1 MIVIVMKNLD
11 PIYKIWS
18 QKYEE
23 RKTIIFDSLV
33 DKLKFE
39 REMKNFKDFL
49 MESKFNTVFTDFKDY
64 SGKDISI
71 IQTLQNAMERD
82 FGEKLI
88 KNGFVKVESNTGKMV
103 TTANVIVRGNS
114 KETFITYS
122 ITYNNTEAYIE
133 NDINPKKVDSS
144 KHLMV
149 ISKLTS
155 LPMDL
160 LKASKITIISDL
172 TPSYKLGNDRSSFQI
187 NITAPKQKAYDAIL
201 SLA

>member
-1 MIVIVMKNLD
+1 
-11 PIYKIWS
+11 
-18 QKYEE
+18 
-23 RKTIIFDSLV
+23 
-33 DKLKFE
+33 
-39 REMKNFKDFL
+39 MKNFKDFL
-49 MESKFNTVFTDFKDY
+49 MESKFNTVFTDFKEY
-64 SGKDISI
+64 SGKDISV
-71 IQTLQNAMERD
+71 IQTLQNAMESD

-114 KETFITYS
+114 KETFFTYS

-155 LPMDL
+155 LPMDF
-160 LKASKITIISDL
+160 LKASKITIISEL
-172 TPSYKLGNDRSSFQI
+172 TPAYKIGQTRTNFQI

>member
-1 MIVIVMKNLD
+1 
-11 PIYKIWS
+11 
-18 QKYEE
+18 
-23 RKTIIFDSLV
+23 
-33 DKLKFE
+33 
-39 REMKNFKDFL
+39 MKNFKDFL

>member
-1 MIVIVMKNLD
+1 
-11 PIYKIWS
+11 
-18 QKYEE
+18 
-23 RKTIIFDSLV
+23 
-33 DKLKFE
+33 
-39 REMKNFKDFL
+39 MKNFKDLL
-49 MESKFNTVFTDFKDY
+49 MEAKSYDVFKDLKDY
-64 SGKDISI
+64 AGKDISV
-71 IQTLQNAMERD
+71 IQALQNGMERD

-114 KETFITYS
+114 KETFFTYS
-122 ITYNNTEAYIE
+122 ISYSNTEAYIE

-155 LPMDL
+155 LPLDF
-160 LKASKITIISDL
+160 LKASKVTIISEL
-172 TPSYKLGNDRSSFQI
+172 TPAYKTGQARTNFQI
-187 NITAPKQKAYDAIL
+187 NIIAPKQKAYDAIL

>member
-1 MIVIVMKNLD
+1 
-11 PIYKIWS
+11 
-18 QKYEE
+18 
-23 RKTIIFDSLV
+23 
-33 DKLKFE
+33 
-39 REMKNFKDFL
+39 MKNFKDFL
-49 MESKFNTVFTDFKDY
+49 MESKFNTVFTDFKEY

-71 IQTLQNAMERD
+71 IQTLQNAMEND

-114 KETFITYS
+114 KETFFTYS
-122 ITYNNTEAYIE
+122 ITYNNTEAYLE

-155 LPMDL
+155 LPLDF
-160 LKASKITIISDL
+160 LKASKVTIISEL
-172 TPSYKLGNDRSSFQI
+172 TPAYKIGQDRTNFQI

>member
-1 MIVIVMKNLD
+1 
-11 PIYKIWS
+11 
-18 QKYEE
+18 
-23 RKTIIFDSLV
+23 
-33 DKLKFE
+33 
-39 REMKNFKDFL
+39 MKNFKDFL
-49 MESKFNTVFTDFKDY
+49 MESKFNTVFTDFKEY

-103 TTANVIVRGNS
+103 TTANVIVGGNS
-114 KETFITYS
+114 KETFFTYS

-160 LKASKITIISDL
+160 LKASKITIISEL
-172 TPSYKLGNDRSSFQI
+172 TPAYKTGQARTIFKI
-187 NITAPKQKAYDAIL
+187 NITAPKQKAYDAII
-201 SLA
+201 SLD

>member
-1 MIVIVMKNLD
+1 
-11 PIYKIWS
+11 
-18 QKYEE
+18 
-23 RKTIIFDSLV
+23 
-33 DKLKFE
+33 
-39 REMKNFKDFL
+39 MKNFKDFL
-49 MESKFNTVFTDFKDY
+49 MESKFNTVFTDFKEY
-64 SGKDISI
+64 SGKDISV

-88 KNGFVKVESNTGKMV
+88 KNGFVKVENNTGKMV

-122 ITYNNTEAYIE
+122 ITYNNTEVYIE

-155 LPMDL
+155 LPMDF
-160 LKASKITIISDL
+160 LKASKVTIISEL
-172 TPSYKLGNDRSSFQI
+172 TPAYKTGQVRTNFQI
-187 NITAPKQKAYDAIL
+187 NIIAPKQKAYDAIL
-201 SLA
+201 SLE

>member
-1 MIVIVMKNLD
+1 
-11 PIYKIWS
+11 
-18 QKYEE
+18 
-23 RKTIIFDSLV
+23 
-33 DKLKFE
+33 
-39 REMKNFKDFL
+39 MKNFKDFL
-49 MESKFNTVFTDFKDY
+49 MESKFNTVFTDFKEY

-71 IQTLQNAMERD
+71 TQTLQNAMEND

-114 KETFITYS
+114 KETFFTYS
-122 ITYNNTEAYIE
+122 ITYNNTEAYLE

-155 LPMDL
+155 LPLDF
-160 LKASKITIISDL
+160 LKASKVTIISEL
-172 TPSYKLGNDRSSFQI
+172 TPAYKTGQDRTNFQI

>member
-1 MIVIVMKNLD
+1 MK
-11 PIYKIWS
+11 S
-18 QKYEE
+18 
-23 RKTIIFDSLV
+23 
-33 DKLKFE
+33 
-39 REMKNFKDFL
+39 FKDFL
-49 MESKFNTVFTDFKDY
+49 MESKFNTVFTDFKEY

-103 TTANVIVRGNS
+103 TTANVIVGGNS
-114 KETFITYS
+114 KETFFTYS
-122 ITYNNTEAYIE
+122 ITYNNTEAYLE

-155 LPMDL
+155 LPMDF
-160 LKASKITIISDL
+160 LKASKVTIISEL
-172 TPSYKLGNDRSSFQI
+172 TPAYKTGQAKTIFKI
-187 NITAPKQKAYDAIL
+187 NIIAPKQKAYDTIL
-201 SLA
+201 SLT

>member
-1 MIVIVMKNLD
+1 
-11 PIYKIWS
+11 
-18 QKYEE
+18 
-23 RKTIIFDSLV
+23 
-33 DKLKFE
+33 
-39 REMKNFKDFL
+39 MKNFKDFL
-49 MESKFNTVFTDFKDY
+49 MESKFNTVFTDFKEY
-64 SGKDISI
+64 SGKDISV

-88 KNGFVKVESNTGKMV
+88 KNGFVKVETNSGKMV
-103 TTANVIVRGNS
+103 TTANVTVTGNS
-114 KETFITYS
+114 KETFFTYS

-155 LPMDL
+155 LPLDF
-160 LKASKITIISDL
+160 LKASKVTIISEL
-172 TPSYKLGNDRSSFQI
+172 TPAYKTGQAKTIFKI
-187 NITAPKQKAYDAIL
+187 NIIAPKQKAYDAIL

>member
-1 MIVIVMKNLD
+1 MK
-11 PIYKIWS
+11 S
-18 QKYEE
+18 
-23 RKTIIFDSLV
+23 
-33 DKLKFE
+33 
-39 REMKNFKDFL
+39 FKDFL
-49 MESKFNTVFTDFKDY
+49 MEAKFNTVFTDFKDY

-71 IQTLQNAMERD
+71 IQTLQNAMESN

-88 KNGFVKVESNTGKMV
+88 KNGFVKVETNSGKMT
-103 TTANVIVRGNS
+103 TTANVIVRGNP
-114 KETFITYS
+114 KEVIFSYS
-122 ITYNNTEAYIE
+122 VVYSRAEVYLE
-133 NDINPKKVDSS
+133 NDINPKKVDSP
-144 KHLMV
+144 KHLMI

-172 TPSYKLGNDRSSFQI
+172 TPSYKLGYDRSSFQI

>member
-1 MIVIVMKNLD
+1 
-11 PIYKIWS
+11 
-18 QKYEE
+18 
-23 RKTIIFDSLV
+23 
-33 DKLKFE
+33 
-39 REMKNFKDFL
+39 
-49 MESKFNTVFTDFKDY
+49 MESKFNTVFTDFKEY
-64 SGKDISI
+64 SGKDISV

-88 KNGFVKVESNTGKMV
+88 KNGFVKVENNTGKMV

-122 ITYNNTEAYIE
+122 ITYNNTEVYIE

-155 LPMDL
+155 LPMDF
-160 LKASKITIISDL
+160 LKASKVTIISEL
-172 TPSYKLGNDRSSFQI
+172 TPAYKTGQVRTNFQI
-187 NITAPKQKAYDAIL
+187 NIIAPKQKAYDAIL
-201 SLA
+201 SLE

>member
-1 MIVIVMKNLD
+1 MK
-11 PIYKIWS
+11 S
-18 QKYEE
+18 
-23 RKTIIFDSLV
+23 
-33 DKLKFE
+33 
-39 REMKNFKDFL
+39 FKDFL
-49 MESKFNTVFTDFKDY
+49 MESKFNTVFTDFKEY

-103 TTANVIVRGNS
+103 TTANVIVSGNS

-122 ITYNNTEAYIE
+122 ISYSNTEAYLE
-133 NDINPKKVDSS
+133 NEKKKKKVDSS

-155 LPMDL
+155 LPLDF
-160 LKASKITIISDL
+160 LKASKVTIISEL
-172 TPSYKLGNDRSSFQI
+172 TPAYKTGQDRTNFQI

>member
-1 MIVIVMKNLD
+1 
-11 PIYKIWS
+11 
-18 QKYEE
+18 
-23 RKTIIFDSLV
+23 
-33 DKLKFE
+33 
-39 REMKNFKDFL
+39 MKNFKDFL
-49 MESKFNTVFTDFKDY
+49 MESKFNTVFTDFKEY

-122 ITYNNTEAYIE
+122 VSYSNTEAYIE

-155 LPMDL
+155 LPMDF
-160 LKASKITIISDL
+160 LKASKVTIISEL
-172 TPSYKLGNDRSSFQI
+172 TPAYKIGQARTNFQI

>member
-1 MIVIVMKNLD
+1 
-11 PIYKIWS
+11 
-18 QKYEE
+18 
-23 RKTIIFDSLV
+23 
-33 DKLKFE
+33 
-39 REMKNFKDFL
+39 MKNFKDFL
-49 MESKFNTVFTDFKDY
+49 MESKFNTVFTDFKEY

-71 IQTLQNAMERD
+71 IQTLQNAMEND

-88 KNGFVKVESNTGKMV
+88 KNGFVKVETNSGKMV

-133 NDINPKKVDSS
+133 NDINPKKVDSP

-155 LPMDL
+155 LPMDF
-160 LKASKITIISDL
+160 LKASKVTIISEL
-172 TPSYKLGNDRSSFQI
+172 TPAYKIGQARTIFQI

>member
-1 MIVIVMKNLD
+1 MK
-11 PIYKIWS
+11 S
-18 QKYEE
+18 
-23 RKTIIFDSLV
+23 
-33 DKLKFE
+33 
-39 REMKNFKDFL
+39 FKDFL
-49 MESKFNTVFTDFKDY
+49 MEAKFNTVFTDFKEY

-88 KNGFVKVESNTGKMV
+88 KNGFVKVETNSGKIV

-133 NDINPKKVDSS
+133 NDINPKKVDLP

-172 TPSYKLGNDRSSFQI
+172 TPSYKLGYDRSSFQI

>member
-1 MIVIVMKNLD
+1 
-11 PIYKIWS
+11 
-18 QKYEE
+18 
-23 RKTIIFDSLV
+23 
-33 DKLKFE
+33 
-39 REMKNFKDFL
+39 MKNFKDFL
-49 MESKFNTVFTDFKDY
+49 MEAKFNTVFTDFKEY

-88 KNGFVKVESNTGKMV
+88 KNGFVKVEINSGKMT
-103 TTANVIVRGNS
+103 TTANVIVRGNP
-114 KETFITYS
+114 KEVNFSYS
-122 ITYNNTEAYIE
+122 VVYYRAEVYLE
-133 NDINPKKVDSS
+133 NDINPKKVDSP

-160 LKASKITIISDL
+160 LKASKVTIISEL
-172 TPSYKLGNDRSSFQI
+172 TPSYKIGYDKSSFQI

>member
-1 MIVIVMKNLD
+1 MIVIVMKNLE
-11 PIYKIWS
+11 
-18 QKYEE
+18 QNYEA

>member
-1 MIVIVMKNLD
+1 MKTF
-11 PIYKIWS
+11 
-18 QKYEE
+18 KY
-23 RKTIIFDSLV
+23 
-33 DKLKFE
+33 
-39 REMKNFKDFL
+39 FL
-49 MESKFNTVFTDFKDY
+49 MESKFNTVFTDFKEY
-64 SGKDISI
+64 SGKDISV

-88 KNGFVKVESNTGKMV
+88 KNGFVKVETNSGKMT

-114 KETFITYS
+114 KETFITYH

-155 LPMDL
+155 LPLDF
-160 LKASKITIISDL
+160 LKASKVTIISEL
-172 TPSYKLGNDRSSFQI
+172 TPAYKTGQTRTNFQI
-187 NITAPKQKAYDAIL
+187 NIIAPKQKAYDAIL

>member
-1 MIVIVMKNLD
+1 
-11 PIYKIWS
+11 
-18 QKYEE
+18 
-23 RKTIIFDSLV
+23 
-33 DKLKFE
+33 
-39 REMKNFKDFL
+39 MKNFKDFL
-49 MESKFNTVFTDFKDY
+49 MESKFNTVFTDFKEY

-122 ITYNNTEAYIE
+122 ITYNTEAYLE
-133 NDINPKKVDSS
+133 NDINPKKVDSP

-155 LPMDL
+155 
-160 LKASKITIISDL
+160 
-172 TPSYKLGNDRSSFQI
+172 
-187 NITAPKQKAYDAIL
+187 
-201 SLA
+201 

>member
-1 MIVIVMKNLD
+1 
-11 PIYKIWS
+11 
-18 QKYEE
+18 
-23 RKTIIFDSLV
+23 
-33 DKLKFE
+33 
-39 REMKNFKDFL
+39 MKNFKDFL
-49 MESKFNTVFTDFKDY
+49 MEAKFNTIFQDFKDY

-88 KNGFVKVESNTGKMV
+88 KNGFVKVENKEKMT
-103 TTANVIVRGNS
+103 TTANVTVEGNS
-114 KETFITYS
+114 KEVIFSYS
-122 ITYNNTEAYIE
+122 VVYNRAEVYLE

-144 KHLMV
+144 KHLM
-149 ISKLTS
+149 ILSKLTS

-160 LKASKITIISDL
+160 LKVSKVTIISKL
-172 TPSYKLGNDRSSFQI
+172 TPSYKLGYDRSFFQI

>member
-1 MIVIVMKNLD
+1 MA
-11 PIYKIWS
+11 YKALYRKYRPETFENVVG
-18 QKYEE
+18 QKH
-23 RKTIIFDSLV
+23 
-33 DKLKFE
+33 
-39 REMKNFKDFL
+39 
-49 MESKFNTVFTDFKDY
+49 
-64 SGKDISI
+64 I

-88 KNGFVKVESNTGKMV
+88 KNRFVKVESNTGKMV
-103 TTANVIVRGNS
+103 TTTNVIVSGNS

-122 ITYNNTEAYIE
+122 ISYSDTEAYLE

-155 LPMDL
+155 LPLDF
-160 LKASKITIISDL
+160 LKASKVTIISEL
-172 TPSYKLGNDRSSFQI
+172 TPAYKTGQDRTNFQI

-201 SLA
+201 SLV

>member
-1 MIVIVMKNLD
+1 
-11 PIYKIWS
+11 
-18 QKYEE
+18 
-23 RKTIIFDSLV
+23 
-33 DKLKFE
+33 
-39 REMKNFKDFL
+39 MKNFKDFL
-49 MESKFNTVFTDFKDY
+49 MESKFNTVFTDFKEY

-114 KETFITYS
+114 KETFFTYS
-122 ITYNNTEAYIE
+122 VTYNNTEAYIE

-155 LPMDL
+155 LPLDF
-160 LKASKITIISDL
+160 LKASKVTIISEL
-172 TPSYKLGNDRSSFQI
+172 IPAYKIGQARTNFQI

>member
-1 MIVIVMKNLD
+1 
-11 PIYKIWS
+11 
-18 QKYEE
+18 
-23 RKTIIFDSLV
+23 
-33 DKLKFE
+33 
-39 REMKNFKDFL
+39 MKNFKDFL
-49 MESKFNTVFTDFKDY
+49 MESKFNTVFTDFKEY

-71 IQTLQNAMERD
+71 IQTLQNAMEND

-88 KNGFVKVESNTGKMV
+88 KNGFVKVETNSGKMV

-122 ITYNNTEAYIE
+122 VSYSNTEAYIE

-155 LPMDL
+155 LPMDF
-160 LKASKITIISDL
+160 LKASKVTIISEL
-172 TPSYKLGNDRSSFQI
+172 TPAYKIGQARTNFQI